1 MGAEYFYKKYVQD
14 MKKENPC
21 CPLCHRE
28 FEQEQE
34 VRELILEV
42 RHFCN
47 MFFSIVFSLDFVCK

>member
-1 MGAEYFYKKYVQD
+1 MGAEHFYKKYVQD

-42 RHFCN
+42 CMGFKRLC
-47 MFFSIVFSLDFVCK
+47 VCVYYILGV